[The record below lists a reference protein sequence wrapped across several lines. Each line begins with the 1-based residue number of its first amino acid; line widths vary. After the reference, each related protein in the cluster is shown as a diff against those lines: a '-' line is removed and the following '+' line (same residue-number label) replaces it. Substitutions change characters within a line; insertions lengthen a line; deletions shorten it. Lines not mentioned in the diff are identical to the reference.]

1 MAADTRPDRMAGVP
15 WSAVVIFVL
24 VSFGLAW
31 LIILPL
37 WMFDAH
43 GSTFDELSRILP
55 SVMMFAP
62 LVATLVVI
70 FWIRVPRGQRLR
82 FLGMWPLRPAK
93 RVVWFIVAAAVAPL
107 IIVLACI
114 GVSSLFGWIQLDLVT
129 FSGLQAELD
138 APMGTDELRLVM
150 LIQVATIPFGAMF
163 NVVVTF
169 GEEAGWRGWLLP
181 ALRPLGVW
189 PALVLTG
196 TIWGL
201 WHAPVALL
209 GHNFNEPN
217 VWGLLLMTVG
227 SIGWGIVFGWLR
239 LRSGSLW
246 PAVLGHGALNASG
259 GLVLIVGMAD
269 APVNLALV
277 NPLGVSGWIVLA
289 VVVSILAAAG
299 QFKREPQLVSK
310 RRA

>member
-1 MAADTRPDRMAGVP
+1 
-15 WSAVVIFVL
+15 
-24 VSFGLAW
+24 
-31 LIILPL
+31 
-37 WMFDAH
+37 
-43 GSTFDELSRILP
+43 
-55 SVMMFAP
+55 MMFAP

-150 LIQVATIPFGAMF
+150 LVQIVAIPFGAIF

-201 WHAPVALL
+201 WHAPVILL

-277 NPLGVSGWIVLA
+277 NPFGVAGWIVLA
-289 VVVSILAAAG
+289 VVVSILAFAG
-299 QFKREPQLVSK
+299 QFKREPQLASK
-310 RRA
+310 QKA